1 MVTNEQLVKI
11 ANLKK
16 YYLIKKSWNP
26 FSKSQEYVRA
36 VDDVSFALTKGK
48 ILAVVGESGCGK
60 TTLARTIAL
69 LTTPTSGEIYYRGK
83 RIDTAKQKREIYRNV
98 QMVFQDPDSS
108 LDPRLKIGEIIA
120 EPLKE
125 LLGFKDKECKEAVK
139 QSLLSVGLQEEMAE
153 RNPRALSGGQKQR
166 VAIARAIAIKP
177 ELVILDEPTSAL
189 DVSIQAQIL
198 KLLLDLQSKYGLTY
212 LFITH
217 NMSVAKYTSDEILV
231 MYAGKVVEHGST
243 LEVLEKPLHPYTKLL
258 ISATPVADPWNRN
271 LLKIEVKGET
281 PSLINPP
288 SGCRF
293 HPRCPFAKD
302 VCSKSEP
309 TFRQVE
315 AGHFVACH
323 FAEEIAGLKS

>member
-98 QMVFQDPDSS
+98 QMVFQDPDTS

-212 LFITH
+212 LFVTH